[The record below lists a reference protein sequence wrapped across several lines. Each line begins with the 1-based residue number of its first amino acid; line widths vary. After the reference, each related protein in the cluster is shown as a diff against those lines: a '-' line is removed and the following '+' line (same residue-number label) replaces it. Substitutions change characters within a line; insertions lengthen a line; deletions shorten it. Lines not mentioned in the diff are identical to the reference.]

1 MGFFSKIFGKKTKAE
16 IYEAEK
22 KIALSD
28 NVKDRLKVAK
38 NPRTSKDILF
48 YMAQSDG
55 SAEVRQAVAGN
66 TATPVQASEVLS
78 KDKSEDVR
86 LVLAG
91 RLAKLLPDLSSD
103 KQGQLY
109 KFAVE
114 ALGNLALDE
123 VLKVR
128 VALSS
133 ALKECADTPPNIA
146 GQLARDVEREVAEP
160 ILRFCIAL
168 SDEDLLD
175 ILKSHPA
182 SWAVQA
188 VAQRPMIAAPVSQAV
203 IDTNDVVAG
212 RLLMENKGADISL
225 ETLKDIVEKSKKYPE
240 WQKPV
245 AMKKALPPEL
255 VRELAG
261 FVDLSVRN
269 VLLERTDFDATLMED
284 VSTTVQRRM
293 DYMEQADNETLEQR
307 ISRLY
312 KAGKLNDEVFNDALS
327 MRDKAFVSAG
337 LAVLLKTK
345 KTNVDK
351 IFAMG
356 AAKPVVA
363 ICWKAGLSMRFALRL
378 QQDMAKV
385 PHTELIYP
393 RGGLDYPMKEA
404 DLVWQLEFLGLPK

>member
-1 MGFFSKIFGKKTKAE
+1 MGFFSKIFGTGDKAKK
-16 IYEAEK
+16 YEAEK
-22 KIALSD
+22 NIALSN

-38 NPRTSKDILF
+38 SSKTTQEILF
-48 YMAQSDG
+48 YMAQTDG
-55 SAEVRQAVAGN
+55 NAEVRLAVAN
-66 TATPVQASEVLS
+66 NKSTPVQASGVLS
-78 KDKSEDVR
+78 KDKNEDVR
-86 LVLAG
+86 LALAG

-133 ALKECADTPPNIA
+133 ALKECADTPPSIA
-146 GQLARDVEREVAEP
+146 GQLARDVEREVSEP
-160 ILRFCIAL
+160 ILKFCIAL

-188 VAQRPMIAAPVSQAV
+188 VASRPMIAAPVSQAV

-212 RLLMENKGADISL
+212 RILMENKGADISP
-225 ETLKDIVEKSKKYPE
+225 ETLKDIVEKSKQYPE

-245 AMKKALPPEL
+245 AMKKNLSPEL
-255 VRELAG
+255 LKELAG

-269 VLLERTDFDATLMED
+269 VLLERTDFDAELMED

-293 DYMEQADNETLEQR
+293 DFMEKAGNESLSDR
-307 ISRLY
+307 VIRLY

-327 MRDKAFVSAG
+327 MRDKEFVTVG
-337 LAVLLKTK
+337 LALLIKTRK
-345 KTNVDK
+345 EDIDK

-363 ICWKAGLSMRFALRL
+363 ITWKAGLSMRLALRL

-393 RGGLDYPMKEA
+393 RGGTDYPLKES
-404 DLVWQLEFLGLPK
+404 DLIWQLEFLGLA

>member
-1 MGFFSKIFGKKTKAE
+1 MGFFSKIFGKKSKAE

-22 KIALSD
+22 NIALSD

-38 NPRTSKDILF
+38 NPKTHQEILF
-48 YMAQSDG
+48 YMAQTDG
-55 SAEVRQAVAGN
+55 SAEVRLAVAGN
-66 TATPVQASEVLS
+66 KATPVQASGVLS

-86 LVLAG
+86 LALAG
-91 RLAKLLPDLSSD
+91 RLAALLPDLSSD

-109 KFAVE
+109 KFAVD

-133 ALKECADTPPNIA
+133 ALKECADTPPSVA
-146 GQLARDVEREVAEP
+146 GQLARDVEREVSEP

-168 SDEDLLD
+168 SDDDLLD

-188 VAQRPMIAAPVSQAV
+188 VASRPRIAAPVSQAV
-203 IDTNDVVAG
+203 IDTNDVAAG
-212 RLLMENKGADISL
+212 QILMENKGADISL
-225 ETLKDIVEKSKKYPE
+225 ETLKDIVEKSKQYPE
-240 WQKPV
+240 WQKPI
-245 AMKKALPPEL
+245 AMKKSLPPEL

-269 VLLERTDFDATLMED
+269 ILMERTDFDAELMDD
-284 VSTTVQRRM
+284 VSSTVQRRM
-293 DYMEQADNETLEQR
+293 DYMDQADNETLEQR
-307 ISRLY
+307 ALRLY
-312 KAGKLNDEVFNDALS
+312 KTGKLNDEVFGDALS
-327 MRDKAFVSAG
+327 MRDKDFVSVG
-337 LAVLLKTK
+337 LAVLLKTNK
-345 KTNVDK
+345 ANIDK

-393 RGGLDYPMKEA
+393 RGGTDYPLSEA
-404 DLVWQLEFLGLPK
+404 DLKWQLEFLGLS

>member
-1 MGFFSKIFGKKTKAE
+1 MGFFSKLFGKKDKAE
-16 IYEAEK
+16 VYEAEK
-22 KIALSD
+22 TIALSG

-38 NPRTSKDILF
+38 NPKTNQEILF
-48 YMAQSDG
+48 YMAQTDG
-55 SAEVRQAVAGN
+55 NAEVRLAVAGN
-66 TATPVQASEVLS
+66 RTTPVQASEVLS

-86 LVLAG
+86 LALAG
-91 RLAKLLPDLSSD
+91 RLAKLLPDLSRD

-133 ALKECADTPPNIA
+133 ALKECADTPSSVA
-146 GQLARDVEREVAEP
+146 GQLARDVERDVSEP

-168 SDEDLLD
+168 SDDDLLD

-188 VAQRPMIAAPVSQAV
+188 VASRPMIAAPVSQAV
-203 IDTNDVVAG
+203 IDTNDVRAG
-212 RLLMENKGADISL
+212 RILMENAGADISL
-225 ETLKDIVEKSKKYPE
+225 ETLRDIVEKSKQYPE

-245 AMKKALPPEL
+245 AMKKALSPEL

-269 VLLERTDFDATLMED
+269 VLMERTDFDAELMED
-284 VSTTVQRRM
+284 VSATVQRRM

-307 ISRLY
+307 VFRLY
-312 KAGKLNDEVFNDALS
+312 KAGKLNDEVFGDALS
-327 MRDKAFVSAG
+327 MRDKAFVSVG
-337 LAVLLKTK
+337 LAALLKTNK
-345 KTNVDK
+345 ANIDK

-393 RGGLDYPMKEA
+393 RGGLDYPMKDA
-404 DLVWQLEFLGLPK
+404 DLIWQLEFLGLA

>member
-1 MGFFSKIFGKKTKAE
+1 MGFFSKIFGKKSKAE

-22 KIALSD
+22 NIALSD

-38 NPRTSKDILF
+38 NPKTHQEILF
-48 YMAQSDG
+48 YMAQTDG
-55 SAEVRQAVAGN
+55 SAEVRLAVAGN
-66 TATPVQASEVLS
+66 KATPVQASGVLS

-86 LVLAG
+86 LALAG
-91 RLAKLLPDLSSD
+91 RLAALLPDLSSD

-133 ALKECADTPPNIA
+133 ALKECADTPPSVA
-146 GQLARDVEREVAEP
+146 GQLARDLEREVSEP

-168 SDEDLLD
+168 SDDDLLD

-188 VAQRPMIAAPVSQAV
+188 VASRPRIAAPVSQAV
-203 IDTNDVVAG
+203 IDTNDVAAG
-212 RLLMENKGADISL
+212 QILMENKGADISL
-225 ETLKDIVEKSKKYPE
+225 ETLKDIVEKSKQYPE
-240 WQKPV
+240 WQKPI
-245 AMKKALPPEL
+245 AMKKSLPPEL

-269 VLLERTDFDATLMED
+269 ILMERTDFDAELMED
-284 VSTTVQRRM
+284 VSSTVQRRM

-307 ISRLY
+307 VLRLY
-312 KAGKLNDEVFNDALS
+312 KAGKLNDEVFGDALS
-327 MRDKAFVSAG
+327 MRDKSFVSAG
-337 LAVLLKTK
+337 LAVLLKT
-345 KTNVDK
+345 NQANIDK

-356 AAKPVVA
+356 AAKPIVA

-393 RGGLDYPMKEA
+393 RGGTDYPLSEA
-404 DLVWQLEFLGLPK
+404 DLKWQLEFLGLS

>member
-1 MGFFSKIFGKKTKAE
+1 MGFFSTLFGKQDKAKQ
-16 IYEAEK
+16 YEAEK
-22 KIALSD
+22 NIALSD

-38 NPRTSKDILF
+38 SPKTNQEILF
-48 YMAQSDG
+48 YMAQTDG
-55 SAEVRQAVAGN
+55 NAEVRLAVAN
-66 TATPVQASEVLS
+66 NKSTPVQASGVLS
-78 KDKSEDVR
+78 KDKNEDVR
-86 LVLAG
+86 LALAG
-91 RLAKLLPDLSSD
+91 RLANLLPGLSAD

-146 GQLARDVEREVAEP
+146 GQLARDVEREVSEP
-160 ILRFCIAL
+160 ILKFCVAL
-168 SDEDLLD
+168 PDEDLLD

-188 VAQRPMIAAPVSQAV
+188 IASRPMIAAPVSQAV
-203 IDTNDVVAG
+203 IDTNDVPAG
-212 RLLMENKGADISL
+212 RILLENKGADISL
-225 ETLKDIVEKSKKYPE
+225 ETLRDIVEKSKQYPE

-269 VLLERTDFDATLMED
+269 VLLERTDLDAELMED
-284 VSTTVQRRM
+284 VSTTVQRRIDFM
-293 DYMEQADNETLEQR
+293 GQAGNETLADR
-307 ISRLY
+307 VVRLY
-312 KAGKLNDEVFNDALS
+312 KGGKLDDEVFNDALS
-327 MRDKAFVSAG
+327 MRDKDFVITG
-337 LAVLLKTK
+337 LAILLKTRK
-345 KTNVDK
+345 EDVEK

-363 ICWKAGLSMRFALRL
+363 MTWKAGLSMRLALRF
-378 QQDMAKV
+378 QQELAKV

-393 RGGLDYPMKEA
+393 RGGTDYPLKES
-404 DLVWQLEFLGLPK
+404 DLVWQLEFLGLT

>member
-1 MGFFSKIFGKKTKAE
+1 MGFFSKIFGKKSKAE

-22 KIALSD
+22 NIALSD

-38 NPRTSKDILF
+38 NPKTHQEILF
-48 YMAQSDG
+48 YMAQTDG
-55 SAEVRQAVAGN
+55 SAEVRLAVAGN
-66 TATPVQASEVLS
+66 KATPVQASGVLS

-86 LVLAG
+86 LALAG
-91 RLAKLLPDLSSD
+91 RLAALLPDLSSD

-109 KFAVE
+109 KFAVD

-133 ALKECADTPPNIA
+133 ALKECADTPPSVA
-146 GQLARDVEREVAEP
+146 GQLARDVEREVSEP

-168 SDEDLLD
+168 SDDDLLD

-188 VAQRPMIAAPVSQAV
+188 VAARPQIAAPVSQAV
-203 IDTNDVVAG
+203 IDTNDVAAG
-212 RLLMENKGADISL
+212 QILMENKGADISL
-225 ETLKDIVEKSKKYPE
+225 ETLKDIVEKSKQYPE
-240 WQKPV
+240 WQKPI
-245 AMKKALPPEL
+245 AMKKSLPPEL

-269 VLLERTDFDATLMED
+269 ILMERTDFDAELMED
-284 VSTTVQRRM
+284 VSSTVQRRM

-307 ISRLY
+307 VIRLY
-312 KAGKLNDEVFNDALS
+312 KAGKLNDEVFGDALS
-327 MRDKAFVSAG
+327 MRDKSFVSAG
-337 LAVLLKTK
+337 LAVLLKT
-345 KTNVDK
+345 NQANIDK

-356 AAKPVVA
+356 AAKPIVS

-393 RGGLDYPMKEA
+393 RGGTDYPLSEA
-404 DLVWQLEFLGLPK
+404 DLKWQLEFLGLS